1 MDQPEKNENISLDDI
16 SFDDMLDGGIEA
28 VAEEKQPEPKE
39 EVATDNELDADADNL
54 KVEDKEEIVEEDSEE
69 PEEQEEKEEE
79 EYEEEESEEEE
90 SDEEQTVVSEIL
102 SKLGYESD
110 GEYDDTTEGLIQL
123 TQDMGQ
129 QMAEEQMEEL
139 FDKFPLVKNHLEYVL
154 NGGNSQ
160 DFMQAY
166 DPNLDYNQ
174 VEITEDDTRSQKA
187 ILSDYF
193 ATKGHDQNF
202 INELLEDYEDTGKLY
217 QKAENAKKALA
228 SMQAQERQT
237 LVQQQR
243 EQREQAMQQ
252 EEEFWGDV
260 QETIQNS
267 DEFAGLSITQ
277 RDKGKFFDYISRPV
291 TKEGYT
297 QRDLDHNEAEMD
309 VRLAIDYLMFKG
321 FNLNDIVDRKARTKN
336 ARSLRDKISRNEESI
351 KSARKAGRR
360 KQSFDIDDLDLSI

>member
-16 SFDDMLDGGIEA
+16 SFDDMLDGGVEA
-28 VAEEKQPEPKE
+28 ATEESPPEPKE
-39 EVATDNELDADADNL
+39 EVATDDELDADADNL
-54 KVEDKEEIVEEDSEE
+54 KVEDKEDIIEEESEE
-69 PEEQEEKEEE
+69 PEEQEEEEVDE
-79 EYEEEESEEEE
+79 EVDEEESEG
-90 SDEEQTVVSEIL
+90 EQTVVSEIM

-129 QMAEEQMEEL
+129 QMAEDQMEEL
-139 FDKFPLVKNHLEYVL
+139 FEKFPLVKNHLQYVL
-154 NGGNSQ
+154 NGGDSQ

-217 QKAENAKKALA
+217 QKAESAKKALA
-228 SMQAQERQT
+228 GLQAQERQT
-237 LVQQQR
+237 LVQQQK
-243 EQREQAMQQ
+243 EQREQTIKQQ
-252 EEEFWGDV
+252 EEFWGNV

-291 TKEGYT
+291 TKDGYT

-309 VRLAIDYLMFKG
+309 VRLAIDYLMYKG
-321 FNLNDIVDRKARTKN
+321 FNLNDIVDKKARTKS

-360 KQSFDIDDLDLSI
+360 KKSFDVDDLDLSI